1 MLCRIGNRITQA
13 KTVSTS
19 SYCWGETYTID
30 AWGNLTGRTNIG
42 GSGCVSEGNLSYS
55 VNANNQF
62 TSGGVQYDIA
72 GNVMND
78 GNGNQP
84 TYDAENTMAT
94 DAGVTYS
101 FEDCRNRSV
110 CDQLPRG
117 ADRLIETTLADLNSS
132 GEEPAGLLPWARA
145 IIRQNI
151 IAGTAITVSR
161 TRFWLA

>member
-1 MLCRIGNRITQA
+1 
-13 KTVSTS
+13 
-19 SYCWGETYTID
+19 
-30 AWGNLTGRTNIG
+30 LTGRTNIG